1 MGDRLLE
8 GLRAEIGDHPNVGDI
23 RGKGLMVIVETVADR
38 ATKAKYD
45 VALNKGGALT
55 KATREQGLIVRAS
68 NDGIAIAPPL
78 IISADEVDTLVAKI
92 AMSVRTAL

>member
-1 MGDRLLE
+1 
-8 GLRAEIGDHPNVGDI
+8 LRAEIGDHPNVGDI

-38 ATKAKYD
+38 KTKAKYD
-45 VALNKGGALT
+45 AALNKGGALT
-55 KATREQGLIVRAS
+55 AATREQGLIVRAS